1 MQATRQQILDHLRV
15 EPDASVRDLVR
26 LLGLTA
32 TGVRQ
37 HLTILEQEG
46 LVESHE
52 QRGRVGRPAL
62 RYALTVRGDA
72 TYPKRYEELANALL
86 DEVREAFGSSGL
98 QRVARGVAGRLAETH
113 PGIRAEPEPEARV
126 EAVAAV
132 LRERGVIADWERDGG
147 GAILLHERTCP
158 YPEVARRH
166 AVTCAMDVALVRDL
180 SGMDAHL
187 TECLVRGDGCCT
199 YRLVPQT
206 AAAVAAS

>member
-15 EPDASVRDLVR
+15 QPAASVRDLVR

-46 LVESHE
+46 LIESHE

-62 RYALTVRGDA
+62 RYALTVLGDA
-72 TYPKRYEELANALL
+72 GYPKRYEELANALL
-86 DEVREAFGSSGL
+86 DEVREAFGSGGL
-98 QRVARGVAGRLAETH
+98 QRVARGVAGRMAETH
-113 PGIRAEPEPEARV
+113 ASVRAQTAPEARV
-126 EAVAAV
+126 EAVAAM
-132 LRERGVIADWERDGG
+132 LRAQGMVADWEHDGS
-147 GAILLHERTCP
+147 AILLHERTCP

-166 AVTCAMDVALVRDL
+166 AVTCAVDVALIRDL
-180 SGMDAHL
+180 TGMDARL

-199 YRLVPQT
+199 YRLVPEQ
-206 AAAVAAS
+206 AATR